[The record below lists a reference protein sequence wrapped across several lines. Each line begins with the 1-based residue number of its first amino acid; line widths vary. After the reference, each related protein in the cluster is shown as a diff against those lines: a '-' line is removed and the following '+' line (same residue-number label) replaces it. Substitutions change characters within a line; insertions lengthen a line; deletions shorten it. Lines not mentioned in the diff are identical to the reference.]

1 MTKILVSLVV
11 VFFIGGVIATVFAAD
26 NAVSRGTVEVK
37 ESINENAVTDVVVD
51 SSGAPHLADKK
62 TGKEISV
69 KADGVVA
76 GTTPRFLNG
85 KEVTCVPINEVAG
98 VVNGLASST
107 KASIVFHDAEGL
119 ETKIMPLSDFED
131 KGDFLSFDGGKITVL
146 LNSDSCNVASD
157 KPNGSPMKEQGEK
170 KTPNGIRGLGI
181 NSVVAN
187 VAAKLR
193 QAYVSALTAADEG
206 RHLQSD
212 RTSVQVIDSQAG
224 SSGNARPP
232 DSPGGGRK
240 DYIISFANAG
250 RNGDPPAAKCDALAR
265 AHGGEVGLVYRN
277 ALNGCSMSL
286 PEAALNGLRNNPAV
300 ALVEEDGVAT
310 ISAAASWGLD
320 RINQY
325 DIPLDGI
332 ATKVNAQGVK
342 VYILDTGLK
351 STHNDFAGMI
361 DSTSSCHHTEYTD
374 PLNDGHGHGY
384 ADAFLDLT
392 FACRL
397 DRSALIR
404 LYICL
409 SSHPRYTEP
418 TSAPRPVA

>member
-11 VFFIGGVIATVFAAD
+11 VFFIGGVISTVFAAD
-26 NAVSRGTVEVK
+26 NAVDRGTVEVK
-37 ESINENAVTDVVVD
+37 ESINQNAVTDVVVD

-62 TGKEISV
+62 TGKEITV

-85 KEVTCVPINEVAG
+85 NEVTCVPINEVAG
-98 VVNGLASST
+98 VVNGLASSA

-131 KGDFLSFDGGKITVL
+131 KGDFLSFDGGKIMVL

-170 KTPNGIRGLGI
+170 KTPNGIRGLGM
-181 NSVVAN
+181 NSIAN

-193 QAYVSALTAADEG
+193 QAYVSALTAADDDEG

-212 RTSVQVIDSQAG
+212 TSAQVIDSQAG
-224 SSGNARPP
+224 SSGNAVPP

-240 DYIISFANAG
+240 GYIISFANAG
-250 RNGDPPAAKCDALAR
+250 RDGEPPAAKCDALAR
-265 AHGGEVGLVYRN
+265 AHGGEVGRVYRN

-310 ISAAASWGLD
+310 VSAAASWGLD

-374 PLNDGHGHGY
+374 SLNDGNGHGY
-384 ADAFLDLT
+384 ADVT
-392 FACRL
+392 FSCRL
-397 DRSALIR
+397 DLVCSYPPIHL
-404 LYICL
+404 LL
-409 SSHPRYTEP
+409 FPSSYYTAP
-418 TSAPRPVA
+418 TLAPRPVA